1 MPSEPPAPPAPGAP
15 AAAMLPVG
23 PRPPGGF
30 GRRRTHPL
38 TVALGFGG
46 VGLGVAYSLALD
58 GLNPLGLLIAMSSG
72 FRLVHWWFHSY
83 ELRVDDM
90 VVAAGVFRRREQVV
104 PYQRVQQVD
113 LHRGLLAQLLGLA
126 EVRIDTAGSAAG
138 HVALTYLDH
147 AGAQTVRD
155 WVLMRRAELTL
166 SPTPIVADATTGS
179 SPPPPPAPPA
189 WPALVYALTPAQLVA
204 AGATSTVPMVAIAT
218 AVLLSPLALGSLL
231 AGDRPL
237 AALGALA
244 GAIAIVFGV
253 VAFSALGQLLTFARY
268 RLEVRGDELR
278 VDYGLLEVQHLSVP
292 RSRIQYVSILD
303 NPLRRLFGAVSLT
316 MHSAAPG
323 NDNPSRCTV
332 VWLPR
337 ERVPELLAFALGV
350 PPRADSWL
358 PELTPR
364 PPAARRRAIVR
375 RTGVLAVGALVAT
388 FAWYPAG
395 AASLLA
401 VAAGVP
407 WGRRAHARAGH
418 AVTSGVV
425 VLSSGVVAHHVQIV
439 PVGRLQSAR
448 TLASWFQRRVRVAT
462 LALDVAG
469 ASPRLMDVDEPI
481 ANELHATLPLVR

>member
-1 MPSEPPAPPAPGAP
+1 MTTPSDPAAPAAPPAPTAP
-15 AAAMLPVG
+15 APVG
-23 PRPPGGF
+23 PWPPGGF

-58 GLNPLGLLIAMSSG
+58 GVNPLGLLIGMSSG

-90 VVAAGVFRRREQVV
+90 VVTAGVFRRREQVV

-155 WVLMRRAELTL
+155 WVLMRRAELAL
-166 SPTPIVADATTGS
+166 VPRSIAPDVAQG
-179 SPPPPPAPPA
+179 SPPPRAPPA
-189 WPALVYALTPAQLVA
+189 RPAVVYSLTPAQLAA

-218 AVLLSPLALGSLL
+218 AVLMSPLALGSLV

-244 GAIAIVFGV
+244 VAVAIVVGV
-253 VAFSALGQLLTFARY
+253 VAFSALGHLLTFARY
-268 RLEVRGDELR
+268 RLEVTGDELR

-292 RSRIQYVSILD
+292 RARIQYVSILD
-303 NPLRRLFGAVSLT
+303 NPLRRALGAVSLT

-323 NDNPSRCTV
+323 NDNPSRCTI

-337 ERVPELLAFALGV
+337 EQVPEVLAFALGV
-350 PPRADSWL
+350 PPRVDSWL

-375 RTGVLAVGALVAT
+375 RTGVLALGALVAT

-418 AVTSGVV
+418 AVASGVI

-448 TLASWFQRRVRVAT
+448 TLASWFQRRVGVAT

-481 ANELHATLPLVR
+481 ANELHATLPLAR